1 MAVVVGVIAGG
12 GTAAAAI
19 PIYTHPDLELART
32 IVTNP
37 FPGTTMKPSDA
48 EGLAYVP
55 SDNSI
60 WLADDNGHRL
70 VGSTPPAA
78 HSSARSHRARWR
90 RHRSTPPG
98 RRRAPT
104 RRRTGRP

>member
-1 MAVVVGVIAGG
+1 MSLHRRQFLLTPDRCETLADWSQTPLDDYVL
-12 GTAAAAI
+12 
-19 PIYTHPDLELART
+19 YTHPDLELART

-70 VGSTPPAA
+70 FEIDATSGALK
-78 HSSARSHRARWR
+78 
-90 RHRSTPPG
+90 
-98 RRRAPT
+98 
-104 RRRTGRP
+104 RTQ